1 MINEN
6 LTNEEESDF
15 NDKYTRILVK
25 YPKENNIKTSNSMNS
40 NAGIDHSSPSETK
53 HGNYAIEYCITS
65 LGEYFYCYCITS
77 FWSITMLCSE
87 ITGLW
92 LMKWPCIQKFY
103 IVFSCLISCYFIFSP
118 NECPS
123 LSNVGF
129 HIMKIWQIIKHI
141 TGSFQQA

>member
-1 MINEN
+1 MSFFWKLFSTFQLNHYHCNNFKGKYYHKTSLTRARNHETNAEIKLINEN
-6 LTNEEESDF
+6 LTNEEEADF

-25 YPKENNIKTSNSMNS
+25 YPKENNIKTTILNS
-40 NAGIDHSSPSETK
+40 NAGLDHSSETK

-92 LMKWPCIQKFY
+92 LMKY
-103 IVFSCLISCYFIFSP
+103 LLFSCLISC
-118 NECPS
+118 
-123 LSNVGF
+123 
-129 HIMKIWQIIKHI
+129 
-141 TGSFQQA
+141 